1 MKRGFILFFLLAS
14 FLTVTGQS
22 TGKYQ
27 IKFLEINKNNSDY
40 GVAILD
46 ENKLVFTSADE
57 DPGKERN
64 NYNARKDLYV
74 GDIDYDG
81 DTTEVLPNDYFGEA
95 RRVKPQGET
104 GDPVVDIGAHE
115 HQQGGIA
122 KRIGTSHSELNMRGI
137 QGEASPSC
145 RTIIVGAT
153 SEPRLYTVTNSKMSS
168 GPALAY
174 STNTSK

>member
-57 DPGKERN
+57 DPTREHK
-64 NYNARKDLYV
+64 NYNPRKDLYV

-81 DTTEVLPNDYFGEA
+81 EIKN
-95 RRVKPQGET
+95 VKPVVKKMNARLQSNRT
-104 GDPVVDIGAHE
+104 GLHPG
-115 HQQGGIA
+115 
-122 KRIGTSHSELNMRGI
+122 
-137 QGEASPSC
+137 
-145 RTIIVGAT
+145 
-153 SEPRLYTVTNSKMSS
+153 
-168 GPALAY
+168 
-174 STNTSK
+174 